1 MTMKACFTLVLVV
14 LIGVAFPAAFS
25 VAEVSAPNVLKNEA
39 PLFAVLLGGNEVS
52 DEGDASVGDT
62 DGRGSASI
70 LINSAQGTLCFAI
83 TVSGVSTPNAAHIH
97 QNVAGANG
105 AIVVGFTSV
114 PTTGNPGAASG
125 CISGVATAL
134 LNNIKRNPSG
144 FYVNVHT
151 ADFPAGAI
159 RGQLF

>member
-70 LINSAQGTLCFAI
+70 LINSAQGTLCFGI

-105 AIVVGFTSV
+105 AIVVGLTA
-114 PTTGNPGAASG
+114 PTTGNPGASSG
-125 CISGVATAL
+125 CISGVAAPL
-134 LNNIKRNPSG
+134 LNNIKKNPSL